1 MPALPAIY
9 LLVTLHRPFRHNK
22 EKETLHMIDKAIAK
36 ITDEAM
42 KINDPMAFAIE
53 EHLTSLCTTDKA
65 AALLL
70 AENKSLDKI
79 YDMIWKEAAKR
90 KKGRVAFIPPE
101 EVYAMI
107 DEYYE
112 ISSSG
117 SQTQRPARTRA
128 NVLDLI

>member
-1 MPALPAIY
+1 M
-9 LLVTLHRPFRHNK
+9 K
-22 EKETLHMIDKAIAK
+22 DKAIAK

-70 AENKSLDKI
+70 AENKSLEKI

-101 EVYAMI
+101 EVYAMV
-107 DEYYE
+107 DKYYGLDQ
-112 ISSSG
+112 IG
-117 SQTQRPARTRA
+117 SKAHRA
-128 NVLDLI
+128 ERADRVNVLDLI